1 MTSAETRE
9 SARQKTDWIRSLEM
23 DLQDTLFEDL
33 PPPACS
39 KLNTKTSTVPVSGT
53 IPTSATHFVVPSPC
67 LQCITLDNINH
78 ANEYVHQP
86 LLIAMMG
93 LEFPEEVEMR
103 TEIVYNHAEVEA
115 IFRRCS
121 DSLVTLTVKSK
132 SLHLQRGRDVGSGD
146 DADTDYELD
155 ADDSTD
161 TEAYTAADVE
171 PTAVIISA
179 AGAGTLRI
187 SVLEPVLISPSL
199 VGELCPTSSGSLWRW
214 TIEANPRNRFFPLF
228 FFNI

>member
-1 MTSAETRE
+1 MRPA
-9 SARQKTDWIRSLEM
+9 LC
-23 DLQDTLFEDL
+23 L
-33 PPPACS
+33 PACS

-53 IPTSATHFVVPSPC
+53 IPTSATHLIVPSPC

-86 LLIAMMG
+86 LLTAMMG
-93 LEFPEEVEMR
+93 LEFPGEVEMR
-103 TEIVYNHAEVEA
+103 TEIVYNLAEVEA

-132 SLHLQRGRDVGSGD
+132 SLHLQRG
-146 DADTDYELD
+146 
-155 ADDSTD
+155 STD
-161 TEAYTAADVE
+161 SEAYTAADVE
-171 PTAVIISA
+171 PIAVIISA

-187 SVLEPVLISPSL
+187 PVLEPVLISPSL